1 MGDGVHNRIQLG
13 LCYHNAVS
21 SVCYISYTRVVG
33 EVGKVGCRCGTPIDG
48 CSFLEEEKE
57 KKVVPYHTILR
68 CDIV

>member
-33 EVGKVGCRCGTPIDG
+33 EVGKVGCRCGTPINRWMLL
-48 CSFLEEEKE
+48 LEEEKE
-57 KKVVPYHTILR
+57 KKV
-68 CDIV
+68 